1 MKLGRY
7 AIIGSMILG
16 AGVVVA
22 WFASSNAPAPHGAAS
37 EQPKAQLT
45 ANERTVVRPAAPPT
59 QESRQPPSRTGL
71 KSETSSLAA
80 RLHASDDYFQF
91 VESVIGDARRGDRD
105 AQYYVFEALR
115 FCDIG
120 YRSYFKGR
128 GRNRTLDEALT
139 WASTSGPLLD
149 AEEARDIHRKCHR
162 LKEENGSQFGMADTW
177 LNEAADAGHPLAQA
191 AKAFKLLAE
200 TTRAPTGMPSND
212 SAVSAD
218 QAVELLRHAL
228 RSKDPS
234 VLWTV
239 GDLAKPLSGDAVAA
253 ERLQWVW
260 RLAACQRGY
269 DCSEAAGWYRFAC
282 RLDPQHLCQPGED
295 GLDYIRRVTENE
307 FIEIEREARDINAKV
322 DADAWSELQLL
333 APRNG

>member
-1 MKLGRY
+1 M
-7 AIIGSMILG
+7 GSMILG

-22 WFASSNAPAPHGAAS
+22 WFVSTNAPAPHGAVS
-37 EQPKAQLT
+37 EQPKVQLI
-45 ANERTVVRPAAPPT
+45 ASERTVVQPAASP
-59 QESRQPPSRTGL
+59 RTVIKGE
-71 KSETSSLAA
+71 KSSLVA
-80 RLHASDDYFQF
+80 RLRAADDYFEF
-91 VESVIGDARRGDRD
+91 VESVIGDARRGDHG

-115 FCDIG
+115 FCDSG

-128 GRNRTLDEALT
+128 ARNRTLDEALI

-162 LKEENGSQFGMADTW
+162 LKEQGGSEFGTADTW
-177 LNEAADAGHPLAQA
+177 LTAAADAGHPLAQA

-200 TTRAPTGMPSND
+200 TTPASTAAPSND
-212 SAVSAD
+212 ATVSAD
-218 QAVELLRHAL
+218 QAAELLRHAL

-234 VLWTV
+234 VLWTI
-239 GDLAKPLSGDAVAA
+239 GDLAKPLSGDAVTA

-295 GLDYIRRVTENE
+295 GLDYIRRATENE
-307 FIEIEREARDINAKV
+307 FIEIEREATEVNAKV
-322 DADAWSELQLL
+322 DAGAWSELQLL